1 MLKDLDTIE
10 GLTEDQID
18 KINGLT
24 KGLID
29 KKVDLEQKLRNSKTS
44 ASENESAQEK
54 LTMLEAG
61 IERERLE
68 SKENYQGALT
78 LKEKEY
84 QTNLEK
90 ITNDSSGKDTLI
102 HKLLVDNGL
111 SAELMKYDVNKDLMG
126 RIQKGLSSEATIVDG
141 KAMFGDQSLSDY
153 IKEWSE
159 TPEGKASRT
168 APANSGGDGLGG
180 TGKGEAKKMTDM
192 NGAERT
198 ALFRENPQE
207 FNRLKSEM

>member
-10 GLTEDQID
+10 GLTEDQIAG
-18 KINGLT
+18 INGLT

-54 LTMLEAG
+54 LQVLEAG

-84 QTNLEK
+84 QTNLDK
-90 ITNDSSGKDTLI
+90 MTNDNAGKDTLI
-102 HKLLVDNGL
+102 HSLLVDQGL
-111 SAELMKYDVNKDLMG
+111 STELMKYDVNKDLMG

-141 KAMFGDQSLSDY
+141 KAMFGEQSLSDY
-153 IKEWSE
+153 IKEWAE

-168 APANSGGDGLGG
+168 APANSGGDGQGG
-180 TGKGEAKKMTDM
+180 AGSGGGKKMVEM

-198 ALFRENPQE
+198 ALFKSNPEE